1 VVICEL
7 MRILSLLEI
16 KLLESEE
23 STGTLVRMQNETDHV
38 DETLADWRREW
49 PELDTA
55 PAQVVARLGRA
66 VAYLQPELDNLFRE
80 FGLSRA
86 SFDVLATL
94 RRAGEPFRLSQ
105 RALMDSL
112 MRTSGTISVRI
123 DRLEQAGLVERA
135 PDPEDARGVLVA
147 LTKEGRELVERVA
160 PAHLANEDR
169 LLAALSPE
177 ERDALAQLLRKLLL
191 GFESSPAPRRLGI
204 AVTPPRIARKLRR
217 AVGLPDRPGV
227 LVRGVAD
234 GSPADRAGLGEGD
247 LIVAADDSEVRSIR
261 DLQHL
266 LRGRPTGS
274 LVVTVVRGSE
284 ERKVTVPGDG

>member
-1 VVICEL
+1 
-7 MRILSLLEI
+7 M
-16 KLLESEE
+16 
-23 STGTLVRMQNETDHV
+23 RMQNETDHV

-66 VAYLQPELDNLFRE
+66 VAYLQPELDNLFHE

-147 LTKEGRELVERVA
+147 LTKQGRELVERVA

-204 AVTPPRIARKLRR
+204 AVTPPRIARRLRR

-227 LVRGVAD
+227 LVRAVEED
-234 GSPADRAGLGEGD
+234 SPADRAGLGEGD
-247 LIVAADDSEVRSIR
+247 LIVAADDSEVRSVR

-266 LRGRPTGS
+266 LRRQPTGS
-274 LVVTVVRGSE
+274 LVVTVVRGSG
-284 ERKVTVPGDG
+284 ERKVTVPGDE